1 MQSSELAESDI
12 GRRWQAIALLAG
24 VAALVLVPPSLV
36 ERLPSFC
43 LNQRIF
49 GFCPGCGS
57 LRALVRLFHGD
68 LLGAVHFNLNV
79 LLTGP
84 LLLALLV
91 RNLRS
96 GLGHDPECRTL
107 AAEAPVRQCG
117 SCPSARSA

>member
-1 MQSSELAESDI
+1 MQKSELSEANT
-12 GRRWQAIALLAG
+12 RRRLQLTLLLG
-24 VAALVLVPPSLV
+24 FIAALVVVPPVWV

-68 LLGAVHFNLNV
+68 LAGAVHFNLNV
-79 LLTGP
+79 ILTGP

-91 RNLRS
+91 SRLRRA
-96 GLGHDPECRTL
+96 PPRT
-107 AAEAPVRQCG
+107 A
-117 SCPSARSA
+117 

>member
-1 MQSSELAESDI
+1 
-12 GRRWQAIALLAG
+12 
-24 VAALVLVPPSLV
+24 VVPPSWV

-43 LNQRIF
+43 FNHRVF

-68 LLGAVHFNLNV
+68 LAGAVHFNLNV

-84 LLLALLV
+84 FLLALLV

-96 GLGHDPECRTL
+96 PRAPART
-107 AAEAPVRQCG
+107 A
-117 SCPSARSA
+117 

>member
-1 MQSSELAESDI
+1 MQNQELPESDN

-36 ERLPSFC
+36 ERLPSVC
-43 LNQRIF
+43 LNRHIF
-49 GFCPGCGS
+49 GFCPACGS

-68 LLGAVHFNLNV
+68 LAGAVHFNLSV

-91 RNLRS
+91 ARLRRA
-96 GLGHDPECRTL
+96 PART
-107 AAEAPVRQCG
+107 A
-117 SCPSARSA
+117 